1 MGLLPLE
8 PTLWLRYAVPYG
20 MSTEPTRILRAILL
34 GLSPW
39 LVKEIESLGYAVENK
54 DHTGVEIKG
63 RMADAR
69 NSFFISEPLMSFRDS
84 PISIRRC

>member
-1 MGLLPLE
+1 
-8 PTLWLRYAVPYG
+8 
-20 MSTEPTRILRAILL
+20 MSTEPTRILRATCAP

-63 RMADAR
+63 RMADAMASAIR
-69 NSFFISEPLMSFRDS
+69 PLISTPV
-84 PISIRRC
+84 